1 MGTISR
7 QDRASMKDDTEAEI
21 GAPFA
26 AASAHGPV
34 ASASIGWR
42 AGAAGRPAVS
52 ARAAAAA
59 AQARPPHALIIVEN
73 LPVPFDR
80 RVWQEAEALRDA
92 GWRVSVICPLGKGHD
107 ALHEVLD
114 GVEIHRHPL
123 PQASGG
129 RLSYLREYAHALAA
143 QLRLSARVHA
153 AAPVDVIHACNP
165 PDLIFLVAAWRR
177 LLSGTRFVFDHHD
190 LCPELFETKFARPGR
205 LHRVFLTA
213 LRLCE
218 RATFA
223 LADATIAT
231 NETFKRLAVS
241 RGGMDPDEVWVVKS
255 YPRPER
261 FRRVEPDPARIK
273 PGRSL
278 VGYVGIMAEQ
288 DGVDLLVRA
297 MAVLRDRGRD
307 DIACVIV
314 GDGPA
319 LAWLR
324 NLSRN
329 LGVDDR
335 VDFTGYL
342 AGDPLLATLSAV
354 DIGVIPDPPDAFNSK
369 LSMNK
374 VFEYMMLGLPFVQF
388 DLAQARSESR
398 KAALVASEGTP
409 ESLADGIAELADD
422 PQRRAEMGAWG
433 REVAAREFRW
443 DREASKLIEAHGH
456 ALAKRSRRLREA

>member
-1 MGTISR
+1 
-7 QDRASMKDDTEAEI
+7 MKDDTETDI

-26 AASAHGPV
+26 AASAQGALSAAPV
-34 ASASIGWR
+34 GWR
-42 AGAAGRPAVS
+42 AGAAAASS
-52 ARAAAAA
+52 ASPQAAGGPS
-59 AQARPPHALIIVEN
+59 QPRPPHVLIIVEN

-92 GWRVSVICPLGKGHD
+92 GWRVSVVCPVGKGHD
-107 ALHEVLD
+107 ALHETLD
-114 GVEIHRHPL
+114 GIEIRRHPL

-129 RLSYLREYAHALAA
+129 RLSYLREYAHALSA
-143 QLRLSARVHA
+143 QLRLAAQAHA

-177 LLSGTRFVFDHHD
+177 LRSGTRFVFDHHD
-190 LCPELFETKFARPGR
+190 LCPELFQTKFARRGR
-205 LHRVFLTA
+205 LSAVFLA
-213 LRLCE
+213 VLKLCE

-241 RGGMDPDEVWVVKS
+241 RGGMNPDEVWVVKS

-261 FRRVEPDPARIK
+261 FRRVDPDPSRVSL
-273 PGRSL
+273 GRSL

-297 MAVLRDRGRD
+297 MAVLKDRGRD
-307 DIACVIV
+307 DIDCVVV

-324 NLSRN
+324 NLALK
-329 LGVDDR
+329 LGVEDR

-342 AGDPLLATLSAV
+342 
-354 DIGVIPDPPDAFNSK
+354 
-369 LSMNK
+369 
-374 VFEYMMLGLPFVQF
+374 
-388 DLAQARSESR
+388 
-398 KAALVASEGTP
+398 
-409 ESLADGIAELADD
+409 
-422 PQRRAEMGAWG
+422 
-433 REVAAREFRW
+433 
-443 DREASKLIEAHGH
+443 
-456 ALAKRSRRLREA
+456 